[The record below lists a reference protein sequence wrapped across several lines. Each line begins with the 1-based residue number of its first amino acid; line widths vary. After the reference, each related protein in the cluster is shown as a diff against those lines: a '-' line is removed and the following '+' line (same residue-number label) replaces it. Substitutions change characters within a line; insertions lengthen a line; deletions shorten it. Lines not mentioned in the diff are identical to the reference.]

1 MFDNVICTLLNVPGK
16 SKDGINARLD
26 MEKMGMRNELR
37 PVKKGDRTF
46 LPPAAHTQEKRKL
59 FFVIFFMELKF
70 QRGSPQTL
78 RDWFV

>member
-1 MFDNVICTLLNVPGK
+1 MHIEKNVFDSVICTLLNVAGK

-46 LPPAAHTQEKRKL
+46 LPPAAHTREIGVR
-59 FFVIFFMELKF
+59 EAD
-70 QRGSPQTL
+70 T
-78 RDWFV
+78 